1 MIEFIE
7 KFISQKIQHKYSD
20 LLNPKTQM
28 LNQTYYD
35 GSQYIGSKRST
46 DKKLLTAKKWKI
58 FSRSKLDLEG
68 LNGESFEQDRVLSDN
83 HRVGNIFSPLSSA
96 QTFSPVKFAFD
107 HVNDFDLGSDNSEK
121 SRD

>member
-1 MIEFIE
+1 
-7 KFISQKIQHKYSD
+7 
-20 LLNPKTQM
+20 M

-46 DKKLLTAKKWKI
+46 DEKLITTKRWKI

-68 LNGESFEQDRVLSDN
+68 LNDENLEQDRVLSDN
-83 HRVGNIFSPLSSA
+83 HRVSNIFSPLSA
-96 QTFSPVKFAFD
+96 QTFSPVNSAGD
-107 HVNDFDLGSDNSEK
+107 HANKIDFGSNNSEK